1 MFRRTLLSLAV
12 PLAFAP
18 LALAADAPAAPPQ
31 PKIAASRIV
40 GVTVYPNN
48 ALVTREVE
56 VPAGVGTVELVV
68 NPLPVETVNSS
79 LYSEASNG
87 TRVLTTRYRM
97 RPIKEDTREEVRK
110 LEAQI
115 RQLNATAAK
124 IQSDQ
129 NVAQQNLA
137 MLAKLEGFTGTTLKA
152 LTEKGLLNADAIIAL
167 SKYVMDSR
175 SEKSQALVGLQQDWQ
190 DNREQLEFVGRKL
203 RDLTAGTSKIER
215 DAIIVVDKKEPGVS
229 TVRLHYLVNSASWH
243 PLYKLRAGKDK
254 EKEKVQVEY
263 LAAVVQQSGEEWSNV
278 NVTLSTA
285 EPMLNAAPP
294 DLKILAVSVMP
305 RAQLFANAPP
315 GPPGAGGAGP
325 VPQQPAQPNAKE
337 LNFEAQKLRKQSQE
351 QFNFYKGE
359 AGNTLLNSAAALEQ
373 QRDLLVANEELMR
386 EPRAASNEGPSVTY
400 HLNNKLSIP
409 SRKDE
414 QVIEITRL
422 DLAPEYYYKAV
433 PVLTSHV
440 YRLANLTNNSQCV
453 LLPGEA
459 TMYIGSD
466 FVGRAELPL
475 VAIGEEFTAGFGVDP
490 QLQVQR
496 QLVDKTRTN
505 QGDNQVWKYEYRI
518 LVSSYKAEPVK
529 LQLWDRLPHA
539 DAESVGVTLQKA
551 EPKLSTD
558 AIYLREC
565 RPQNLLR
572 WDLDVAAAR
581 TGEKAV
587 AINYEF
593 KLELGKQMTIHSFS
607 TSRADAG
614 IPLPSMPSPVNPPA
628 PAPPAPPR
636 P

>member
-1 MFRRTLLSLAV
+1 MFRRTLLSLAL
-12 PLAFAP
+12 PFAFAP
-18 LALAADAPAAPPQ
+18 LTFAADAPAAPPQ
-31 PKIAASRIV
+31 PKIAGSRIV
-40 GVTVYPNN
+40 AVTVYPNN

-56 VPAGVGTVELVV
+56 VPAGTGSIELVV

-79 LYSEASNG
+79 LYSEANNG

-110 LEAQI
+110 LEAQV
-115 RQLNATAAK
+115 RQLNAAAAK

-129 NVAQQNLA
+129 AVAQQNLA
-137 MLAKLEGFTGTTLKA
+137 MLAKLETFTGTTLKA

-175 SEKSQALVGLQQDWQ
+175 ADKSQALVGLQQDWQ

-215 DAIIVVDKKEPGVS
+215 DAIIVVDKSHNAPG

-243 PLYKLRAGKDK
+243 PLYKLRAAK
-254 EKEKVQVEY
+254 EKDREKVQVEY
-263 LAAVVQQSGEEWSNV
+263 LAAVVQQSGEEWRNV
-278 NVTLSTA
+278 EVTLSTA
-285 EPMLNAAPP
+285 EPMLNASPP
-294 DLKILAVSVMP
+294 DLKMLAVSVVP
-305 RAQLFANAPP
+305 RAMIAANAPP
-315 GPPGAGGAGP
+315 TQLPAPPGVGGNIGYGAGFDDLQKEAKKLRMQSKD
-325 VPQQPAQPNAKE
+325 VAANAKPE
-337 LNFEAQKLRKQSQE
+337 VSSQ
-351 QFNFYKGE
+351 
-359 AGNTLLNSAAALEQ
+359 LLNSAAALEQ
-373 QRDLLVANEELMR
+373 QRDLLVPQEEMK
-386 EPRAASNEGPSVTY
+386 EQPRAAASNNEGPSVTY
-400 HLNNKLSIP
+400 HLASKLSIP
-409 SRKDE
+409 SRNDE

-440 YRLANLTNNSQCV
+440 YRLANLTNSSKYV

-475 VAIGEEFTAGFGVDP
+475 VAIGEQFTAGFGVDP

-496 QLVDKTRTN
+496 QLVDKSRTN

-518 LVSSYKAEPVK
+518 LVSSYKSEPVK
-529 LQLWDRLPHA
+529 LQLWDRLPRA
-539 DAESVGVTLQKA
+539 ESESVGVTLQKA

-558 AIYLREC
+558 AIYLREN

-572 WDLDVAAAR
+572 WDLDIAPAR

-607 TSRADAG
+607 TSQAERG
-614 IPLPSMPSPVNPPA
+614 ISLPSPVPNRPA
-628 PAPPAPPR
+628 P
-636 P
+636 